1 MLRTQQKAYAYISA
15 GIVLFVIGLV
25 LEELHYYASD
35 VIVRSALRMVP
46 HIIHLP
52 LLVVWCVTL
61 KRRII
66 NKQIRK
72 YLMSVAILMI
82 FWLAIRTFKWHF
94 LDDGDPLGRYIW
106 YCYYIPMIL
115 IPLLGVFITMCI
127 GKPENFRLNSRLKL
141 LYIPAIILI
150 VFILTNDFHNL
161 TFSFPG
167 DITEYNS
174 NYKHEI
180 VFFIACAWF
189 VMLGF
194 YFATMLILKSR
205 VPGKRTF
212 QKLPLVMM
220 VVAVVLWL
228 AYVLNILR
236 FDLTAMDCLIIV
248 LLLESA
254 IQSGL
259 IASNTAYNELFEIST
274 LAAQIIDKNYEICYS
289 SSEANDF
296 MEETMRSTEKKTVII
311 GGYSLHSKA
320 VKGGRVLWQNDIKQ
334 IRALMNELSEKQEQL
349 NENNELLKAEIEIKE
364 QKARLEEK
372 NRLYDRI
379 AIEVS
384 EQLTKAD
391 ELLSHV
397 EKSDEDV
404 ESVLSQIC
412 IISAYIKRRSNLLLI
427 NEDNNYISAKELEYC
442 LRESLDNMRLMGIIT
457 SLDSSCKG
465 KIKIEHIVEIYD
477 VFEKI
482 IEFLLLD
489 INAILVHLTY
499 KNGNLKLRLQ
509 IGCDNTERIN
519 DMPELMVFY
528 DEIKCEVQENDIIVD
543 IVTSDGGVG
552 K

>member
-1 MLRTQQKAYAYISA
+1 MLRTQQKSYVYISA
-15 GIVLFVIGLV
+15 GIVLFLIGLV
-25 LEELHYYASD
+25 FEELHYYASD
-35 VIVRSALRMVP
+35 VIMRSFLRLVP

-52 LLVVWCVTL
+52 LLIVWCVTL

-66 NKQIRK
+66 NNQIRK
-72 YLMSVAILMI
+72 HLMSVAILMI

-94 LDDGDPLGRYIW
+94 MADEDPLGRFIW

-127 GKPENFRLNSRLKL
+127 GKPENFRLDSRLKL

-150 VFILTNDFHNL
+150 GFILTNDFHCL
-161 TFSFPG
+161 AFSFPG
-167 DITEYNS
+167 EITEYNS
-174 NYKHEI
+174 NYNHEI

-189 VMLGF
+189 VVLGF
-194 YFATMLILKSR
+194 YFAIMLIVKSR

-220 VVAVVLWL
+220 VVAVVFWL

-274 LAAQIIDKNYEICYS
+274 LAAQIVDNDYEICYS

-296 MEETMRSTEKKTVII
+296 MEETMRSTEKKAVII
-311 GGYSLHSKA
+311 GNYSLHSKA

-349 NENNELLKAEIEIKE
+349 NENNELLRAEIEIR
-364 QKARLEEK
+364 QQSARLKEK

-391 ELLSHV
+391 ELLSQV
-397 EKSDEDV
+397 ENNRENV
-404 ESVLSQIC
+404 EEVLSQLC
-412 IISAYIKRRSNLLLI
+412 VISAYIKRRSNLLLI
-427 NEDNNYISAKELEYC
+427 NEDDNYISAKELEYC
-442 LRESLDNMRLMGIIT
+442 LRESLDNMRLMGVIT
-457 SLDSSCKG
+457 SLDSFCKG
-465 KIKIEHIVEIYD
+465 EMKIEHIVEIYD
-477 VFEKI
+477 VFEMI
-482 IEFLLLD
+482 IEFLWLD
-489 INAILVHLTY
+489 INAILVHLIY
-499 KNGNLKLRLQ
+499 KNGDLKLRLQ
-509 IGCDNTERIN
+509 IGCENTDRVN
-519 DMPELMVFY
+519 DMPELVVFY

-543 IVTSDGGVG
+543 IITSDGGVS